1 MDGPKRVSRVNGR
14 STTSARR
21 GQIRAAPNSTS
32 AAMASVRVNPFARPT
47 PSITEAMPTI
57 AITNVTVSPLIT
69 PSGRRRPPVALAES
83 SAGRTGSTQGVSAVP
98 APASTAN
105 ATRRAITGVCA
116 AALRTD

>member
-1 MDGPKRVSRVNGR
+1 MDGPKRVSLVNGR

-21 GQIRAAPNSTS
+21 GQIRAAPKSTS

-69 PSGRRRPPVALAES
+69 PERTAAP
-83 SAGRTGSTQGVSAVP
+83 AGRARREQRGQNGEHAGRERGTGAGQHGERHQKGHHREYAQRP
-98 APASTAN
+98 
-105 ATRRAITGVCA
+105 
-116 AALRTD
+116 